1 MNYFKITI
9 HGQAS
14 SFFFF
19 FFSFKPVYIGC
30 YASVLIF
37 MLLQLFH
44 LTDEKTVVP
53 EVKCIALISH
63 NKHIHTIQKYIFK
76 FLSLCY
82 VEYSIFFKLIP
93 EVSWSQVI
101 QLLVYMSFIELPSNS
116 VSIHFGPNNPSM
128 QVQNHPITLLIS
140 KFLKYFST
148 YLSFS
153 TVFTVMTVL
162 QVLSFIPT
170 FFKLLS

>member
-1 MNYFKITI
+1 MKAYTPINEYLMNYFKITI

-19 FFSFKPVYIGC
+19 FFSFKPGYIGC

-63 NKHIHTIQKYIFK
+63 NKYIHTIQKYIFK

-82 VEYSIFFKLIP
+82 VEYSIFF
-93 EVSWSQVI
+93 
-101 QLLVYMSFIELPSNS
+101 
-116 VSIHFGPNNPSM
+116 
-128 QVQNHPITLLIS
+128 
-140 KFLKYFST
+140 
-148 YLSFS
+148 
-153 TVFTVMTVL
+153 
-162 QVLSFIPT
+162 
-170 FFKLLS
+170 